1 MGAGDSMS
9 AHPTDQM
16 KALARV
22 RVAYLRDLL
31 ASRYWPCGDDD
42 AILEEIREWRRWT
55 KGEVAA

>member
-1 MGAGDSMS
+1 MS
-9 AHPTDQM
+9 THPTDQM